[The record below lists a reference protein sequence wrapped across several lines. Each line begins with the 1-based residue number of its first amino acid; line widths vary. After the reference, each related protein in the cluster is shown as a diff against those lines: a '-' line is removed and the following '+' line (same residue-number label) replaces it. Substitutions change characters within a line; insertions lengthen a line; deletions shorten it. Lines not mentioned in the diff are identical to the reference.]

1 MGQVMDHCAMC
12 SGETVANESSE
23 VQAKMRR
30 VCWVPLESNPE
41 VLNGFAW
48 KVGLPKTWGFVD
60 MYGLD
65 PELLAMVPPGCC
77 AVTLLSQCSPAIA
90 KFKEG
95 QRKRIEVEGQKIS
108 PDLVYLKQYVG
119 NACGTIA
126 CIHSLANS
134 AELVGLPS
142 SSHLGRYL
150 ASIAGKSPESAGEML
165 AEAADLHQASEACA
179 VGGQTSA
186 PAATARVDHHF
197 IAFVERGGC
206 IYELDGCKAFAVN
219 HGPVKGDFLSSVAQ
233 VVKANFVDPDP
244 DNVHLNMM
252 ALVQN

>member
-65 PELLAMVPPGCC
+65 PELLSMVPPGCC
-77 AVTLLSQCSPAIA
+77 AVTLLFQCSPAIA
-90 KFKEG
+90 RFKEG

-108 PDLVYLKQYVG
+108 PDLVHDCDHDGDDDDDSDSDSDNAKQSYG
-119 NACGTIA
+119 SQEPSPASTA
-126 CIHSLANS
+126 
-134 AELVGLPS
+134 LPTARS
-142 SSHLGRYL
+142 SWDFR
-150 ASIAGKSPESAGEML
+150 
-165 AEAADLHQASEACA
+165 AARPS
-179 VGGQTSA
+179 
-186 PAATARVDHHF
+186 AATSPRSPARARSPRVRCWRRPRTCTRPPRR
-197 IAFVERGGC
+197 ARWAARLRRPPPRPGWTTTSSRLWSGAGASTSWTGARPS
-206 IYELDGCKAFAVN
+206 LSTM
-219 HGPVKGDFLSSVAQ
+219 GPSRATSCPPSLRS
-233 VVKANFVDPDP
+233 
-244 DNVHLNMM
+244 
-252 ALVQN
+252 